1 MSNRSKTTS
10 DRDQSDEPSG
20 FQMPPSVFTGLALLL
35 LAFLILLG
43 FLVVVSASYLH
54 SAASA
59 DHALDRGWALLSA
72 LALGWA
78 VVNLFWSRQAAQKQ
92 DSGGETSGNSMA
104 VYAHVAMALGC
115 GLIALGIHSV
125 MFARALGSAPV
136 VMDYSH
142 SGKRSQAN
150 VAAPVAMAQGNAEEG
165 QKIFST
171 TCVTCHGPTGGGL
184 PNLAPSLRGSE
195 FIATA
200 DDDAVAGVIRLGRAA
215 TDPSNKS
222 KKVMPARGGNP
233 FLGDD
238 KIVHLVAFIRSVQ
251 GASANTETGAETA
264 LGDVDPNAP
273 PPVQL
278 YKWVVPAGP
287 NPPAGMISLS
297 GRDDIGDDASLIR
310 RDQQRRD
317 WLSQVLILGLTGIH
331 GLFLVGVMVVS
342 SDVLFRR
349 LQEEDVRCGDESE
362 WSLSMIGWIVAT
374 IVWLIVFV
382 MGFVWM

>member
-1 MSNRSKTTS
+1 MSNRSKIAT
-10 DRDQSDEPSG
+10 DRDESDKPPG
-20 FQMPPSVFTGLALLL
+20 FQMPPTVFTGLAVLW
-35 LAFLILLG
+35 LAFLVLLG

-54 SAASA
+54 STASA

-72 LALGWA
+72 LAFGWA
-78 VVNLFWSRQAAQKQ
+78 LVNLFWSRQAAQNQ
-92 DSGGETSGNSMA
+92 RSGGETSGNLMA
-104 VYAHVAMALGC
+104 VYSHVAMALGC

-136 VMDYSH
+136 VMDYSQ

-150 VAAPVAMAQGNAEEG
+150 VAAPVAMAEGNAEEG

-171 TCVTCHGPTGGGL
+171 TCITCHGPTGGGL
-184 PNLAPSLRGSE
+184 PNLAPSLRDSE
-195 FIATA
+195 FIAAA
-200 DDDAVAGVIRLGRAA
+200 DAAAVAGVIRLGRAA
-215 TDPSNKS
+215 TDPNNKS

-251 GASANTETGAETA
+251 GASAETA
-264 LGDVDPNAP
+264 IADAAPNAP

-278 YKWVVPAGP
+278 SKWVVPAGP
-287 NPPAGMISLS
+287 TPPSGMISLS

-317 WLSQVLILGLTGIH
+317 LLSQVLILGLTGIH

-349 LQEEDVRCGDESE
+349 LKEEDVPSGDESE
-362 WSLSMIGWIVAT
+362 WSISTVGWLVAT
-374 IVWLIVFV
+374 VVWLIVFV